1 MGARVG
7 MARVRCEWGGGS
19 RVGMDV
25 REGWREAR
33 RERCGIGGVRGEC
46 EQEARVGMRDSM
58 RQR

>member
-7 MARVRCEWGGGS
+7 MAAKVRCEWGGGS

-33 RERCGIGGVRGEC
+33 RGRCGIEG
-46 EQEARVGMRDSM
+46 SM
-58 RQR
+58 